1 MNDPSGTLLAT
12 VRKLAAELHAR
23 PEEAIQVALDSSLER
38 DLGFDSL
45 GRVELLT
52 RLEQVFGVSLPER
65 VLATAE
71 TPRDLLQAVL
81 AATSR
86 DTLLAQPAAR
96 GSGCEAAIPAPDAS
110 QRCVMAASPAAAP
123 DTQRVEAP
131 ASVQA
136 EPADAQTLPEV
147 LDWHVRAHPE
157 RTHLTLQDAEGNET
171 SLTYAALRDGAEQ
184 IAAGLLERELQPGQS
199 VAIMLPTS
207 RDYFCCFLGV
217 LLAGGVPVPIYPP
230 ARPSQIEDHL
240 RRHAGILSNALAAI
254 LITVPEAK
262 AVARLLQAQVESLR
276 RVVTPEELAHA
287 GRAPGIPPRLESIM
301 LKPED
306 IALLQYTSGSTGNP
320 KGTVLT
326 HANLLAN
333 IRAMGKAVQVSSTD
347 VFVSWLPLYHDMG
360 LIGAWLGSLYYAFP
374 LVVMSPLTFL
384 ARPERWLWAIHRHR
398 GTLSASPNFGYELCL
413 RKIPDAALE
422 GLDLSSWR
430 MAFNGAEPVSPE
442 TITRFAQRF
451 DRCGLSPQAIA
462 PVYGLA
468 ECSVGL
474 AFPPPGRGPLIDRIR
489 RDSFMRTGHAEP
501 AGGDD
506 KDALRIPACGRPLP
520 GHEIRI
526 VDATGRELGE
536 RVEGHL
542 EFKGPSATGGY
553 FRNPEQTR
561 LLFHGEWLDSG
572 DFAYQAEGD
581 IYLTGR
587 SKDIIIRAGRN
598 IYPYE
603 LEEAVGDI
611 PGIRK
616 GCVAVFGSPDPS
628 SGTER
633 LVVLAETRETSP
645 AQREALRDRI
655 NLLTL
660 DMLGMPADNI
670 VLAPVHSVLKTSS
683 GKIRRA
689 ACRELFE
696 KGATPTRAVW
706 WQLIRLAWAGILPE
720 MRRGIRVVSDVLF
733 AAYAW
738 ALFWLLAPLTWLAAA
753 LLPRPAWGWAASHKI
768 ARLYARMCATPLAV
782 RGLENLSPEAPC
794 VLVSNHASYL
804 DGIVLVAALPG
815 ELSRAGYFSFV
826 AKRELLDS
834 FISRTYLRRIG
845 SDFVERFESQRSLED
860 VKQVALSL
868 QSGRSPVFFPEGTF
882 SRISGLMPFRM
893 GAFVVAAEAGVP
905 VVPVSIRGTRSILR
919 DGHWFPRRG
928 IITVTIGKPI
938 APEGKGWAA
947 AIRLRN
953 KARAEISRQ
962 CGEPDL
968 APGMTEEQAEVE
980 VLVV

>member
-1 MNDPSGTLLAT
+1 MNDTSSTLLAT
-12 VRKLAAELHAR
+12 IRQLAAELHMR
-23 PEEAIQVALDSSLER
+23 PEAGIPVTLDCSLER
-38 DLGFDSL
+38 DLGIDSL
-45 GRVELLT
+45 GRVELLA
-52 RLEQVFGVSLPER
+52 RIEQVFRISLPEQ
-65 VLATAE
+65 VFATAE

-81 AATSR
+81 AAAPATAP
-86 DTLLAQPAAR
+86 LEHAQR
-96 GSGCEAAIPAPDAS
+96 S
-110 QRCVMAASPAAAP
+110 
-123 DTQRVEAP
+123 EAP
-131 ASVQA
+131 VWVQA
-136 EPADAQTLPEV
+136 EPSDAMTLPEV
-147 LDWHVRAHPE
+147 LDWHVRAHPD
-157 RTHLTLQDAEGNET
+157 RMHITLQDAEGKET
-171 SLTYAALRDGAEQ
+171 AITYAALRDGAEE
-184 IAAGLLERELQPGQS
+184 IASGLLERGLRPGQS

-207 RDYFCCFLGV
+207 REYFCCFLGV

-230 ARPSQIEDHL
+230 ARFSQIEDHL
-240 RRHAGILSNALAAI
+240 RRQAGILSNAFATI

-262 AVARLLQAQVESLR
+262 PMAKLLQAQVEALR
-276 RVVTPEELAHA
+276 IVATASELSISGHA
-287 GRAPGIPPRLESIM
+287 PRSP
-301 LKPED
+301 LKAEN

-320 KGTVLT
+320 KGVVLT

-333 IRAMGKAVQVSSTD
+333 IRAMGQAVHVTSTD

-360 LIGAWLGSLYYAFP
+360 LIGAWLCSLYYAFP
-374 LVVMSPLTFL
+374 LVVMSPLSFL
-384 ARPERWLWAIHRHR
+384 ARQERWLWAIHKHR

-413 RKIPDAALE
+413 RKIPDAVLE

-442 TITRFAQRF
+442 TITSFAQRF
-451 DRCGLSPQAIA
+451 GRYGLRPEAIA

-474 AFPPPGRGPLIDRIR
+474 SFPPPGRGPRIDCIK
-489 RDSFMRTGHAEP
+489 RDRFMRSGHAEP
-501 AGGDD
+501 AGSGEV
-506 KDALRIPACGRPLP
+506 DALRYVACGRPLP
-520 GHEIRI
+520 GHEVRI

-542 EFKGPSATGGY
+542 EFKGPSATSGY
-553 FRNPEQTR
+553 FHNPEQTR

-572 DFAYQAEGD
+572 DFAYLAEGD

-603 LEEAVGDI
+603 LEEAVGNI

-616 GCVAVFGSPDPS
+616 GCVAVFGSPDPAT
-628 SGTER
+628 GTER

-645 AQREALRDRI
+645 AQLEILRGQI
-655 NLLTL
+655 NALTL
-660 DMLGMPADNI
+660 DILEIAADNI
-670 VLAPVHSVLKTSS
+670 VVAPIHTVLKTSS

-696 KGATPTRAVW
+696 KGARPTRAVW
-706 WQLIRLAWAGILPE
+706 WQVVRLAWAGILPQL
-720 MRRGIRVVSDVLF
+720 RRGIRVVSDVF
-733 AAYAW
+733 YAAYTW
-738 ALFWLLAPLTWLAAA
+738 MLFWLLAPLTWLAAV
-753 LLPRPAWGWAASHKI
+753 LLRRHAWSWKASHVN
-768 ARLYARMCATPLAV
+768 ARLFARLTGTPMAV
-782 RGLENLSPEAPC
+782 RGLENLTPGAPC
-794 VLVSNHASYL
+794 VLVANHASYL
-804 DGIVLVAALPG
+804 DGIVVVAALPG
-815 ELSRAGYFSFV
+815 ELSSAGYFSFV

-834 FISRTYLRRIG
+834 FAARTYLQHIG
-845 SDFVERFESQRSLED
+845 ADFVERFESQRSVED

-882 SRISGLMPFRM
+882 SRIPGLMPFRM

-938 APEGKGWAA
+938 APEGKNWAE

-953 KARAEISRQ
+953 TARSEILRL

-968 APGMTEEQAEVE
+968 APGASEEQAEVQIS
-980 VLVV
+980 LTPIDKKGGKDGGKDG

>member
-1 MNDPSGTLLAT
+1 MVNAMNDTSSTLLET
-12 VRKLAAELHAR
+12 IRQLAGELQMR
-23 PEEAIQVALDSSLER
+23 PREAIQVTLDNSLER

-45 GRVELLT
+45 GRVELFT
-52 RLEQVFGVSLPER
+52 RIEQVFGISLPER
-65 VLATAE
+65 VLTIAE

-81 AATSR
+81 AASPAT
-86 DTLLAQPAAR
+86 AQPANISR
-96 GSGCEAAIPAPDAS
+96 D
-110 QRCVMAASPAAAP
+110 
-123 DTQRVEAP
+123 EAP
-131 ASVQA
+131 AWVQA
-136 EPADAQTLPEV
+136 EPTDALTLPEV
-147 LDWHVRAHPE
+147 LEWHVRTHPE
-157 RTHLTLQDAEGNET
+157 RTHITLQDAEGNET
-171 SLTYAALRDGAEQ
+171 TLTYAALRDGAEE
-184 IAAGLLERELQPGQS
+184 IAAGLLERGLLSGQS
-199 VAIMLPTS
+199 VALMLPTS
-207 RDYFCCFLGV
+207 REYFFCFLGV

-240 RRHAGILSNALAAI
+240 RRHAGILSNALATI
-254 LITVPEAK
+254 LITVAEAK
-262 AVARLLQAQVESLR
+262 PVARLLQAQVESLR
-276 RVVTPEELAHA
+276 RMATADELATS
-287 GRAPGIPPRLESIM
+287 GRAPGIP
-301 LKPED
+301 LKAEN

-333 IRAMGKAVQVSSTD
+333 IRAMGKAVQATSTD

-360 LIGAWLGSLYYAFP
+360 LIGAWLGSLYHAFP

-413 RKIPDAALE
+413 RKIPDAALA

-442 TITRFAQRF
+442 TIARFAQRYN
-451 DRCGLSPQAIA
+451 RYGLRLQAIA

-474 AFPPPGRGPLIDRIR
+474 SFPPPGRGPLIDCIR

-501 AGGDD
+501 AGSGEEDV
-506 KDALRIPACGRPLP
+506 LRIPACGRPLP

-616 GCVAVFGSPDPS
+616 GCVAVFGSPDPAT
-628 SGTER
+628 GTER

-645 AQREALRDRI
+645 VQLEALRNRI
-655 NLLTL
+655 NTLTL
-660 DMLGMPADNI
+660 DILGMPADNI
-670 VLAPVHSVLKTSS
+670 MLAPIHSVLKTSS

-706 WQLIRLAWAGILPE
+706 WQLIRLAWAGILPQ
-720 MRRGIRVVSDVLF
+720 MRRGIRVVSDVCY
-733 AAYAW
+733 AAYTW
-738 ALFWLLAPLTWLAAA
+738 ALFWMLAPLTWLVAA
-753 LLPRPAWGWAASHKI
+753 LLPRPAWNWAASHAI
-768 ARLYARMCATPLAV
+768 ARLYARLCATPLVV
-782 RGLENLSPEAPC
+782 RGLENLSPEVPC

-815 ELSRAGYFSFV
+815 ELSSAGYFSFV

-834 FISRTYLRRIG
+834 FVSRTYLRRIG
-845 SDFVERFESQRSLED
+845 SDFVERFESQRSLGD
-860 VKQVALSL
+860 VKKGAHPL
-868 QSGRSPVFFPEGTF
+868 QSGCSPIFFPEGTF
-882 SRISGLMPFRM
+882 SRISGLTPFRM
-893 GAFVVAAEAGVP
+893 GAFVVAAEAGAP

-953 KARAEISRQ
+953 TARAEISRR

-968 APGMTEEQAEVE
+968 APGAPEEQAEV
-980 VLVV
+980 

>member
-1 MNDPSGTLLAT
+1 MINAMNDISGTLLAT
-12 VRKLAAELHAR
+12 IRQLAAELHAR
-23 PEEAIQVALDSSLER
+23 PEAAIPVTLDSSLER

-52 RLEQVFGVSLPER
+52 RLEQVFGVSLPEQ
-65 VLATAE
+65 VFATAE

-81 AATSR
+81 AA
-86 DTLLAQPAAR
+86 APAV
-96 GSGCEAAIPAPDAS
+96 APSAD
-110 QRCVMAASPAAAP
+110 M
-123 DTQRVEAP
+123 QRVEAP
-131 ASVQA
+131 VWVQA
-136 EPADAQTLPEV
+136 EPSDALTLPEA

-157 RTHLTLQDAEGNET
+157 RTHITLQDAEGNET
-171 SLTYAALRDGAEQ
+171 ALTYAALRDGAEQ

-207 RDYFCCFLGV
+207 REYFCCFLGV

-240 RRHAGILSNALAAI
+240 RRHAGILSNALATM
-254 LITVPEAK
+254 LITVAEAK
-262 AVARLLQAQVESLR
+262 PVARLLQAQVESLR
-276 RVVTPEELAHA
+276 MVATAAELTNA
-287 GRAPGIPPRLESIM
+287 GRAPGIP
-301 LKPED
+301 LKPEN

-333 IRAMGKAVQVSSTD
+333 IRAMGKAAQVTSTD

-374 LVVMSPLTFL
+374 LVVMSPLSFL
-384 ARPERWLWAIHRHR
+384 SRPERWLWAIHKHR

-413 RKIPDAALE
+413 RKIPDTALA

-442 TITRFAQRF
+442 TITHFAQRF
-451 DRCGLSPQAIA
+451 GRCGLRPQAIA

-489 RDSFMRTGHAEP
+489 RDRFMRTGHAEL
-501 AGGDD
+501 AGSNE

-616 GCVAVFGSPDPS
+616 GCVAVFGSPDPAT
-628 SGTER
+628 GTER
-633 LVVLAETRETSP
+633 LIVLAETRETSP
-645 AQREALRDRI
+645 AQLEALRGRI
-655 NLLTL
+655 NALTL
-660 DMLGMPADNI
+660 DMLGIAADNI
-670 VLAPVHSVLKTSS
+670 VLAPIHSVLKTSS

-696 KGATPTRAVW
+696 KGAAPTRAVW
-706 WQLIRLAWAGILPE
+706 WQVARLAWAGTLPQ

-733 AAYAW
+733 AAYTW
-738 ALFWLLAPLTWLAAA
+738 ALFWLLAPVTWLAVA
-753 LLPRPAWGWAASHKI
+753 LLPRPAWGWAASHAI
-768 ARLYARMCATPLAV
+768 ARLYARLCATPLVV

-794 VLVSNHASYL
+794 VVVSNHASYL
-804 DGIVLVAALPG
+804 DGIVLVAVLPG
-815 ELSRAGYFSFV
+815 EFSSTGYFSFV

-834 FISRTYLRRIG
+834 FVSRTYLQRIG

-868 QSGRSPVFFPEGTF
+868 QSGRSPIFFPEGTF
-882 SRISGLMPFRM
+882 TRIHGLMPFRM
-893 GAFVVAAEAGVP
+893 GAFVVAAEAGAP
-905 VVPVSIRGTRSILR
+905 VVPLTIRGTRSILR

-947 AIRLRN
+947 AIQLRN
-953 KARAEISRQ
+953 KARAEIS
-962 CGEPDL
+962 
-968 APGMTEEQAEVE
+968 
-980 VLVV
+980 

>member
-1 MNDPSGTLLAT
+1 MVNNAMNDTSSTLLAT
-12 VRKLAAELHAR
+12 IRQLAAELHMR
-23 PEEAIQVALDSSLER
+23 PEAAIPVTLDSSLER
-38 DLGFDSL
+38 DLGIDSL
-45 GRVELLT
+45 GRVELLA
-52 RLEQVFGVSLPER
+52 RIEQVFGISLPEQ
-65 VLATAE
+65 VFATAE

-81 AATSR
+81 AAAPAI
-86 DTLLAQPAAR
+86 AQPADVTRA
-96 GSGCEAAIPAPDAS
+96 
-110 QRCVMAASPAAAP
+110 
-123 DTQRVEAP
+123 EAP
-131 ASVQA
+131 AWVQA
-136 EPADAQTLPEV
+136 EPADAMTLPEV
-147 LDWHVRAHPE
+147 LDWHVRAHPD
-157 RTHLTLQDAEGNET
+157 RTHITLQDAESKET
-171 SLTYAALRDGAEQ
+171 AITYAVLRDGAEE
-184 IAAGLLERELQPGQS
+184 IASGLLERGLRPGQS

-207 RDYFCCFLGV
+207 REYFCCFLGV

-240 RRHAGILSNALAAI
+240 RRHAGILSNALAAM

-262 AVARLLQAQVESLR
+262 PVARLLQAQVESLR
-276 RVVTPEELAHA
+276 MVVTADELSHA
-287 GRAPGIPPRLESIM
+287 GRATGIP
-301 LKPED
+301 LKTEN

-320 KGTVLT
+320 KGVVLT

-333 IRAMGKAVQVSSTD
+333 IRAMGQAVHVSSTD

-360 LIGAWLGSLYYAFP
+360 LIGAWLGSLYHAFP
-374 LVVMSPLTFL
+374 LVVMSPLSFL
-384 ARPERWLWAIHRHR
+384 ARPERWLWAIHKHR
-398 GTLSASPNFGYELCL
+398 GSLSASPNFGYELCV

-442 TITRFAQRF
+442 TIAHFAQRF
-451 DRCGLSPQAIA
+451 GHYGLRPQAIA

-474 AFPPPGRGPLIDRIR
+474 AFPPPGRGPLIDCIK
-489 RDSFMRTGHAEP
+489 RDRFMRTGHAEP
-501 AGGDD
+501 AGREEA
-506 KDALRIPACGRPLP
+506 DALRFAACGQPLA
-520 GHEIRI
+520 GHEVRI
-526 VDATGRELGE
+526 VDATGQELGE

-572 DFAYQAEGD
+572 DFAYLAEGD

-616 GCVAVFGSPDPS
+616 GCVAVFGSPDPTT
-628 SGTER
+628 GTER
-633 LVVLAETRETSP
+633 VVVLAETREISP
-645 AQREALRDRI
+645 TQLETLHDRI
-655 NLLTL
+655 NALTL
-660 DMLGMPADNI
+660 DILGIAADII

-706 WQLIRLAWAGILPE
+706 WQVVRLAWAGILPQL
-720 MRRGIRVVSDVLF
+720 RRGIRVVSDVF
-733 AAYAW
+733 YAAYTW
-738 ALFWLLAPLTWLAAA
+738 MLFWLLAPLTWLAVV
-753 LLPRPAWGWAASHKI
+753 LLRRHDWSWKASHLS
-768 ARLYARMCATPLAV
+768 ARLFARLTGTPIAV
-782 RGLENLSPEAPC
+782 RGLENLSPGAPC
-794 VLVSNHASYL
+794 VLVANHASYL
-804 DGIVLVAALPG
+804 DGIVVVAALPG
-815 ELSRAGYFSFV
+815 ELSSAGYFSFV

-834 FISRTYLRRIG
+834 FVSRTYLQHIG
-845 SDFVERFESQRSLED
+845 SDFVERFESQRSVED
-860 VKQVALSL
+860 VKQVAHSL

-882 SRISGLMPFRM
+882 SRIPGLMPFRM

-919 DGHWFPRRG
+919 DGNWFPRRG

-938 APEGKGWAA
+938 APEGKNWPE

-953 KARAEISRQ
+953 KARAEILRL

-968 APGMTEEQAEVE
+968 APGMPEEQAVH
-980 VLVV
+980 

>member
-1 MNDPSGTLLAT
+1 MVNAMNDTSSTLLET
-12 VRKLAAELHAR
+12 IRQLAGELQMR
-23 PEEAIQVALDSSLER
+23 PREAIQVTLDNSLER

-45 GRVELLT
+45 GRVELFT
-52 RLEQVFGVSLPER
+52 RIEQVFGISLPER
-65 VLATAE
+65 VLTIAE

-81 AATSR
+81 AASPAT
-86 DTLLAQPAAR
+86 AQPANISR
-96 GSGCEAAIPAPDAS
+96 D
-110 QRCVMAASPAAAP
+110 
-123 DTQRVEAP
+123 EAP
-131 ASVQA
+131 AWVQA
-136 EPADAQTLPEV
+136 EPTDALTLPEV
-147 LDWHVRAHPE
+147 LEWHVRTHPE
-157 RTHLTLQDAEGNET
+157 RTHITLQDAEGNET
-171 SLTYAALRDGAEQ
+171 TLTYAALRDGAEE
-184 IAAGLLERELQPGQS
+184 IAAGLLERGLLSGQS
-199 VAIMLPTS
+199 VALMLPTS
-207 RDYFCCFLGV
+207 REYFFCFLGV

-240 RRHAGILSNALAAI
+240 RRHAGILSNALATI
-254 LITVPEAK
+254 LITVAEAK
-262 AVARLLQAQVESLR
+262 PVARLLQAQVESLR
-276 RVVTPEELAHA
+276 RMATADELATS
-287 GRAPGIPPRLESIM
+287 GRAPGIP
-301 LKPED
+301 LKAEN

-333 IRAMGKAVQVSSTD
+333 IRAMGKAVQATSTD

-360 LIGAWLGSLYYAFP
+360 LIGAWLGSLYHAFP

-413 RKIPDAALE
+413 RKIPDAALA

-442 TITRFAQRF
+442 TIARFAQRYN
-451 DRCGLSPQAIA
+451 RYGLRPQAIA

-474 AFPPPGRGPLIDRIR
+474 SFPPPGRGPLIDCIR

-501 AGGDD
+501 AGSGEEDV
-506 KDALRIPACGRPLP
+506 LRIPACGRPLP

-616 GCVAVFGSPDPS
+616 GCVAVFGSPDPAT
-628 SGTER
+628 GTER

-645 AQREALRDRI
+645 VQLEALRNRI
-655 NLLTL
+655 NTLTL
-660 DMLGMPADNI
+660 DILGMPADNI
-670 VLAPVHSVLKTSS
+670 MLAPIHSVLKTSS

-706 WQLIRLAWAGILPE
+706 WQLIRLAWAGILPQ
-720 MRRGIRVVSDVLF
+720 MRRGIRVVSDVCY
-733 AAYAW
+733 AAYTW
-738 ALFWLLAPLTWLAAA
+738 ALFWMLAPLTWLVAA
-753 LLPRPAWGWAASHKI
+753 LLPRPAWNWAASHAI
-768 ARLYARMCATPLAV
+768 ARLYARLCATPLVV
-782 RGLENLSPEAPC
+782 RGLENLSPEVPC

-815 ELSRAGYFSFV
+815 ELSSAGYFSFV

-834 FISRTYLRRIG
+834 FVSRTYLRRIG

-860 VKQVALSL
+860 VKQVAHSL
-868 QSGRSPVFFPEGTF
+868 QSGCSPIFFPEGTF
-882 SRISGLMPFRM
+882 SRISGLTPFRM
-893 GAFVVAAEAGVP
+893 GAFVVAAEAGAP

-953 KARAEISRQ
+953 TARAEISRR

-968 APGMTEEQAEVE
+968 APGAPEEQAEV
-980 VLVV
+980 

>member
-1 MNDPSGTLLAT
+1 MNDTSSLLLAT
-12 VRKLAAELHAR
+12 IRRLAAELHSR
-23 PEEAIQVALDSSLER
+23 PEDAIQATLDSSIER

-52 RLEQVFGVSLPER
+52 RIEQVFGISLPER
-65 VLATAE
+65 ILATAE

-81 AATSR
+81 AAVP
-86 DTLLAQPAAR
+86 AKGQPANIIR
-96 GSGCEAAIPAPDAS
+96 D
-110 QRCVMAASPAAAP
+110 
-123 DTQRVEAP
+123 EAP
-131 ASVQA
+131 TWVQA
-136 EPADAQTLPEV
+136 EPSDALTLPEV
-147 LDWHVRAHPE
+147 LDWHVRAHPD
-157 RTHLTLQDAEGNET
+157 RTHITLQDAESNET
-171 SLTYAALRDGAEQ
+171 ALTYAALRDGAEQ
-184 IAAGLLERELQPGQS
+184 IVAGLLERELQPGQS
-199 VAIMLPTS
+199 VALMLPTS
-207 RDYFCCFLGV
+207 REYFYCFLGV

-240 RRHAGILSNALAAI
+240 RRHAGILSNALATI

-262 AVARLLQAQVESLR
+262 PIAKLLKAQVESLR
-276 RVVTPEELAHA
+276 MVVTVGELSGT
-287 GRAPGIPPRLESIM
+287 GRAPRIILKPGNIP
-301 LKPED
+301 LKPES
-306 IALLQYTSGSTGNP
+306 IALIQYTSGSTGNP

-326 HANLLAN
+326 HANLLTN
-333 IRAMGKAVQVSSTD
+333 IRAMGKALQATSMD
-347 VFVSWLPLYHDMG
+347 VFISWLPLYHDMG
-360 LIGAWLGSLYYAFP
+360 LIGAWMGSLYHACP
-374 LVVMSPLTFL
+374 LVVMSPLSFL
-384 ARPERWLWAIHRHR
+384 ARPERWLWAIHKHR

-413 RKIPDAALE
+413 RKIPDAALA

-442 TITRFAQRF
+442 TITHFAQRF
-451 DRCGLSPQAIA
+451 GHYGLRPQAIA

-474 AFPPPGRGPLIDRIR
+474 AFPPPGRSPLIDRIR

-501 AGGDD
+501 VGSDE
-506 KDALRIPACGRPLP
+506 KDAFRFVACGQPLT

-526 VDATGRELGE
+526 VDATGREVGE

-553 FRNPEQTR
+553 YRNPEQTR

-572 DFAYQAEGD
+572 DYAYLAEGD

-603 LEEAVGDI
+603 LEEAAGDV

-616 GCVAVFGSPDPS
+616 GCVAVFGSPDPAT
-628 SGTER
+628 GTER
-633 LVVLAETRETSP
+633 LVVLAETRETAP
-645 AQREALRDRI
+645 AQLEALRDRI
-655 NLLTL
+655 SALTL
-660 DMLGMPADNI
+660 DILGIAADNI
-670 VLAPVHSVLKTSS
+670 VLAPVRSVLKTSS

-706 WQLIRLAWAGILPE
+706 WQIIRLVWISILPQ
-720 MRRGIRVVSDVLF
+720 MRRSLRVASDVCY
-733 AAYAW
+733 AAYTW
-738 ALFWLLAPLTWLAAA
+738 ALFWMIAPSIWLAAA
-753 LLPRPAWGWAASHKI
+753 LLPRPAWSWAASHAM
-768 ARLYARMCATPLAV
+768 ARLYARLCATPLVV
-782 RGLENLSPEAPC
+782 RGLENLSPGAPC

-815 ELSRAGYFSFV
+815 KLSSAGYFSFV
-826 AKRELLDS
+826 AKRELLGS
-834 FISRTYLRRIG
+834 FVSRTYLKRIG
-845 SDFVERFESQRSLED
+845 SDFVERFEPQRSVED

-868 QSGRSPVFFPEGTF
+868 QSGRSPIFFPEGTF
-882 SRISGLMPFRM
+882 SRIPGLMPFRM
-893 GAFVVAAEAGVP
+893 GAFVVAAGAGAP

-938 APEGKGWAA
+938 APEGNGWAA
-947 AIRLRN
+947 AIHLRGS
-953 KARAEISRQ
+953 ARAEISRR

-968 APGMTEEQAEVE
+968 APGAAGERAEV
-980 VLVV
+980 

>member
-1 MNDPSGTLLAT
+1 MANATNDTSGTLLAT
-12 VRKLAAELHAR
+12 IRRLAAELHAR
-23 PEEAIQVALDSSLER
+23 PEAAIPVTLDSSLER

-45 GRVELLT
+45 GRVELVT

-65 VLATAE
+65 VLASAE
-71 TPRDLLQAVL
+71 TPRDLLHAVL
-81 AATSR
+81 
-86 DTLLAQPAAR
+86 
-96 GSGCEAAIPAPDAS
+96 
-110 QRCVMAASPAAAP
+110 AASPAAHVADMSREAAP
-123 DTQRVEAP
+123 TL
-131 ASVQA
+131 VQA
-136 EPADAQTLPEV
+136 EVLAEPVDALTLPEV
-147 LDWHVRAHPE
+147 LAWHVQAHPE
-157 RTHLTLQDAEGNET
+157 RTHLTLLDAEGNET
-171 SLTYAALRDGAEQ
+171 ALTYAALRDGAQQ

-207 RDYFCCFLGV
+207 HEYFFCFLGV

-262 AVARLLQAQVESLR
+262 AIAKLLRAQVASLR
-276 RVVTPEELAHA
+276 MVITAEELSGA
-287 GRAPGIPPRLESIM
+287 GCAPKILLNLENIP

-306 IALLQYTSGSTGNP
+306 LALLQYTSGSTGNP
-320 KGTVLT
+320 KGTMLT

-333 IRAMGKAVQVSSTD
+333 IRAMGKAVQASSMD

-360 LIGAWLGSLYYAFP
+360 LIGAWLGSLYHAFP

-384 ARPERWLWAIHRHR
+384 ARPERWLWAIHKHR

-413 RKIPDAALE
+413 RKIPDAALA

-442 TITRFAQRF
+442 TIAHFAQRF
-451 DRCGLSPQAIA
+451 GQYGLRPQAIT

-474 AFPPPGRGPLIDRIR
+474 AFPPPGRGPLIDCIR
-489 RDSFMRTGHAEP
+489 RDTFMRTGHAEA
-501 AGGDD
+501 AGCDE
-506 KDALRIPACGRPLP
+506 KDVLRIPACGRPLA

-536 RVEGHL
+536 RMEGHL

-572 DFAYQAEGD
+572 DYAYQAEGD

-603 LEEAVGDI
+603 LEDAVGDI

-616 GCVAVFGSPDPS
+616 GCVAVFGSPDPAT
-628 SGTER
+628 GTER
-633 LVVLAETRETSP
+633 LVVLAETRETAP
-645 AQREALRDRI
+645 AQIEALRDRI
-655 NLLTL
+655 SALTL
-660 DMLGMPADNI
+660 DMLGIAADNI
-670 VLAPVHSVLKTSS
+670 VLAPVRSVLKTSS

-706 WQLIRLAWAGILPE
+706 WQIIRLVWVSILPQ
-720 MRRGIRVVSDVLF
+720 MRRSLRVASDVCY
-733 AAYAW
+733 AAYIW
-738 ALFWLLAPLTWLAAA
+738 VLFWVIAPLIWLIAA
-753 LLPRPAWGWAASHKI
+753 LLPRPAWSWAASHAM
-768 ARLYARMCATPLAV
+768 ARLYARLCATPLVV
-782 RGLENLSPEAPC
+782 RGLENLSPGAPC

-804 DGIVLVAALPG
+804 DGIVLVAVLPG
-815 ELSRAGYFSFV
+815 RLSSAGYFSFV

-834 FISRTYLRRIG
+834 FISRTYLKRIG

-860 VKQVALSL
+860 VKQVARSL
-868 QSGRSPVFFPEGTF
+868 QSGRSPIFFPEGTF
-882 SRISGLMPFRM
+882 SRIPGLMPFRM
-893 GAFVVAAEAGVP
+893 GAFAVAAEAGAP

-953 KARAEISRQ
+953 TARAEISHR

-968 APGMTEEQAEVE
+968 APGAAVEEQPGI
-980 VLVV
+980 